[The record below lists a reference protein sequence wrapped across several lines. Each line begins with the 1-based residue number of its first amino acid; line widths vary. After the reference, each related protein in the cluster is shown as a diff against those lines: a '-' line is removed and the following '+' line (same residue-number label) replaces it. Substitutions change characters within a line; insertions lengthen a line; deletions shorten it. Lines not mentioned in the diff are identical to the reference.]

1 MSTTAVKGFTD
12 EAKTKT
18 ETPRRERQIY
28 NRMKYRLN
36 KRRNLYLRAIA
47 SAKSAEK
54 VKVNEARIAVLDFA
68 LAELEAV

>member
-12 EAKTKT
+12 EAKKT